1 MATIAGMKTCREL
14 MGFIT
19 FGVVAVVGIV
29 GPIQASPTAD
39 IPQDLRRLVSSDER
53 VLVPESIQRWRD
65 SDFNTRYFSPWHRRK
80 PAFKEGIGYFVGSIT
95 GPAYYGENKL
105 PISKSTLQ
113 GLVENMDA
121 SRYPN
126 AFHKAITVTNT
137 SMRLAPTIKPFYL
150 SFDLPG
156 EGYPFDYGQE
166 TGVAANT
173 PVLVIHESRDK
184 EWALVETAELTG
196 WVLARDI
203 ALVSDAQAKLYENR
217 PYVAMIND
225 QVPLVDGAGLQLW
238 AARVGSILPVLKE
251 TPHYYSVR
259 VVKRSSGGYAV
270 FDHALV
276 KKNDVTLKPMA
287 LTSRNI
293 ARVGMALMG
302 QNYGWGDL
310 YGDRDCASM
319 IQDLFVPFGI
329 WLPRN
334 GNDQG
339 RFGGYY
345 MDLKSLSPSDKERMI
360 LANGVPFLT
369 LIWLKGHIMVYVG
382 QQDGRALVFHN
393 IWGLRTRSSE
403 GKEGRYL
410 IGKAVVTRLTPGEMV
425 PSADPNGDL
434 LKRIEGMAILTPRFY

>member
-1 MATIAGMKTCREL
+1 
-14 MGFIT
+14 
-19 FGVVAVVGIV
+19 
-29 GPIQASPTAD
+29 
-39 IPQDLRRLVSSDER
+39 
-53 VLVPESIQRWRD
+53 
-65 SDFNTRYFSPWHRRK
+65 
-80 PAFKEGIGYFVGSIT
+80 
-95 GPAYYGENKL
+95 
-105 PISKSTLQ
+105 
-113 GLVENMDA
+113 
-121 SRYPN
+121 
-126 AFHKAITVTNT
+126 
-137 SMRLAPTIKPFYL
+137 
-150 SFDLPG
+150 
-156 EGYPFDYGQE
+156 
-166 TGVAANT
+166 
-173 PVLVIHESRDK
+173 
-184 EWALVETAELTG
+184 
-196 WVLARDI
+196 
-203 ALVSDAQAKLYENR
+203 
-217 PYVAMIND
+217 
-225 QVPLVDGAGLQLW
+225 
-238 AARVGSILPVLKE
+238 
-251 TPHYYSVR
+251 
-259 VVKRSSGGYAV
+259 
-270 FDHALV
+270 
-276 KKNDVTLKPMA
+276 
-287 LTSRNI
+287 
-293 ARVGMALMG
+293 MALMG